1 MMDSTRYFF
10 VFPKDYPLRVSKMLF
25 VLNRASPHNKSK
37 KDKAYFKENRY
48 RPISIYLLTTASTD
62 FMVMREIRN
71 IAKRDLLILKYYAS
85 FVDFQNK
92 IS

>member
-1 MMDSTRYFF
+1 M
-10 VFPKDYPLRVSKMLF
+10 
-25 VLNRASPHNKSK
+25 
-37 KDKAYFKENRY
+37 
-48 RPISIYLLTTASTD
+48 I
-62 FMVMREIRN
+62 MREIRN